1 MSTRFKIISNFE
13 SPFFNFEL
21 GYYLRKNQIENLR
34 NNILSNIETSQP
46 FINLF
51 LNYKKLKL
59 SVGNTINQYVSE
71 SEIITRYSINPTL
84 KYRKPKSSWTYSI
97 IGKDILNTSNNEA
110 IENVTNDNYI
120 EERIISVIGGYLVGS
135 IKYKF

>member
-1 MSTRFKIISNFE
+1 M
-13 SPFFNFEL
+13 
-21 GYYLRKNQIENLR
+21 
-34 NNILSNIETSQP
+34 
-46 FINLF
+46 
-51 LNYKKLKL
+51 

-120 EERIISVIGGYLVGS
+120 EERIISVTGGYLVGS